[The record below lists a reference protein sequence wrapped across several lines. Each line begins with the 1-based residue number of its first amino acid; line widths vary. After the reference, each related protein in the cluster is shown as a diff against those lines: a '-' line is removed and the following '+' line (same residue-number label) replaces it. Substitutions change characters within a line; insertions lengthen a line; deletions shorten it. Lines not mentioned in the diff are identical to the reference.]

1 MYNSESQLKKEE
13 SGGLQGHAPEGPSG
27 VPRGMTF
34 WVMTLCV
41 PSWGRV
47 LRNTEMLES
56 KRISSHT
63 VELLLPADP
72 LDAKSK
78 VRIQARP

>member
-41 PSWGRV
+41 PRAVPTQLGSCPQKHR
-47 LRNTEMLES
+47 
-56 KRISSHT
+56 
-63 VELLLPADP
+63 
-72 LDAKSK
+72 DAGK
-78 VRIQARP
+78 